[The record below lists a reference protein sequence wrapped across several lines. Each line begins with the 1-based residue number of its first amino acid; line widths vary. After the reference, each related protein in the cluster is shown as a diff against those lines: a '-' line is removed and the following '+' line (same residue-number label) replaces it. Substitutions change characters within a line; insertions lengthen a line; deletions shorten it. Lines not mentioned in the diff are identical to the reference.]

1 MEMVLAWAITRIITE
16 MAKKLHIS
24 ATYVSLIIAFVGWA
38 IYFVATNY
46 YGDQRDQVVYF
57 VTGVYGTSQVIYNII
72 KKFVPEK

>member
-1 MEMVLAWAITRIITE
+1 MEMVLALAITRLITE
-16 MAKKLHIS
+16 MAKRLHIS

-57 VTGVYGTSQVIYNII
+57 VTGVYGTSQLIYNII